1 LLFVRP
7 FLLLLLAVPIAL
19 LIFQFR
25 YKGQAVAIPSD
36 HHPHR
41 RRRFLTI
48 ALDATASLPPLLLAI
63 IILLL
68 AGPRKF
74 EQPRTAREM
83 TNIQFC
89 IDVSGSMTAS
99 FGSDDRYAAAM
110 EAVNGFID
118 YREDDAFGLTIFGN
132 NYLHWVPLT
141 TDVSA
146 FRCAPPFLHPSKLPP
161 WFGGTEIGKAVRAC
175 EKVLISRE
183 EGDRMIVLI
192 TDGQSFDLSNGNDV
206 EIANSLKENGI
217 ILYGV
222 HVAEGAPPAEVS
234 VMASITGGQYFSAGD
249 PVALTAVFKQIDA
262 MKQAPI
268 KRLTPDPVDHF
279 TPFLV
284 VAFGCAGLHLLAL
297 FGLRYN
303 PW

>member
-1 LLFVRP
+1 M
-7 FLLLLLAVPIAL
+7 LLLLVVPIGL
-19 LIFQFR
+19 LVFQHRF
-25 YKGQAVAIPSD
+25 KAQPVAIPRD
-36 HHPHR
+36 NHPHQR
-41 RRRFLTI
+41 RRLLTW
-48 ALDATASLPPLLLAI
+48 ALDFAGSLPALLLALAI
-63 IILLL
+63 ILL

-74 EQPRTAREM
+74 EQPRTAQEM

-89 IDVSGSMTAS
+89 IDVSGSMTAP
-99 FGSDDRYAAAM
+99 FGDGDRYDAAM
-110 EAVNGFID
+110 AAVNGFID
-118 YREDDAFGLTIFGN
+118 YRKGDAFGLTIFGN

-141 TDVSA
+141 SDVSA
-146 FRCAPPFLHPSKLPP
+146 FRCAPPFLRPQNLPH

-175 EKVLISRE
+175 EKILISRE
-183 EGDRMIVLI
+183 EGDRMILLI
-192 TDGQSFDLSNGNDV
+192 TDGQSSDLFQGKDV

-222 HVAEGAPPAEVS
+222 HVAEGGAPPEVS

-249 PVALTAVFKQIDA
+249 PAGLEAVFKQIDV

-268 KRLTPDPVDHF
+268 KRLTPDPVDN
-279 TPFLV
+279 
-284 VAFGCAGLHLLAL
+284 FGPYVLAGFFVAGLHLLTL